1 MKKSLVLAFICV
13 YISSVSIGQGTLAS
27 LNDIQEKKFKPM
39 IGLWEFVDQDNSKG
53 SLEII
58 DNRTILIRF
67 KSEEKKLLNYN
78 IDFTKSPF
86 WFDFSV
92 SDTASSTQHFK
103 SLIDFVNED
112 ILKWQIFDGE
122 RSNHYSSS
130 TGDIL
135 YLKRVRAK
143 SNTFV
148 SVN

>member
-1 MKKSLVLAFICV
+1 MKKNIVIVFICV
-13 YISSVSIGQGTLAS
+13 LLSSVSIGQSNLAS

-39 IGLWEFVDQDNSKG
+39 IGLWEFVDQDNLKG

-58 DNRTILIRF
+58 DNTTILIKF
-67 KSEEKKLLNYN
+67 KNEEKKLLNYK

-92 SDTASSTQHFK
+92 SDTASSTQNFK
-103 SLIDFVNED
+103 SIIDFVNED

-130 TGDIL
+130 EDIL

-143 SNTFV
+143 SNTFA
-148 SVN
+148 SAN

>member
-1 MKKSLVLAFICV
+1 MKKNIVIAFICV
-13 YISSVSIGQGTLAS
+13 LLSSVSISQGTIAS

-53 SLEII
+53 TLEII
-58 DNRTILIRF
+58 DNTTILIRF
-67 KSEEKKLLNYN
+67 KSEQKKLLNYK
-78 IDFTKSPF
+78 IDITKSPF

-92 SDTASSTQHFK
+92 RDTASIQNFK

-122 RSNHYSSS
+122 RSDHYSSS
-130 TGDIL
+130 EDIL

-148 SVN
+148 SAN